1 MEHLASTAVT
11 KTRPAFRSAPITVN
25 GMEDLESM
33 WPDGSVDTDRP
44 EVLVADLDH
53 TALGD
58 PELVPRFLVAAL
70 FRAGCSVTFDEIR
83 HLIGNPARTILT
95 EMIVRHL
102 AIPLADACRRAL
114 AVEAEFSTRL
124 ADHVA
129 QAPEF
134 RPMPGA
140 EHAFAALQ
148 ADGVRVALDSAM
160 NRTVTDALMKRLGW
174 GRSGLVDAV
183 VPCDAIEPG
192 RPAGHA
198 VLLAANRAGAAAGSR
213 IAKLAATAADV
224 AAAHAAGCRWILGF
238 TGGVF
243 TADALKA
250 QRPTRIIGSL
260 GEVSE
265 ILIDRVLV

>member
-1 MEHLASTAVT
+1 M
-11 KTRPAFRSAPITVN
+11 N
-25 GMEDLESM
+25 GFVDFESP
-33 WPDGSVDTDRP
+33 WPDASADVVRP

-53 TALGD
+53 TAVAD

-70 FRAGCSVTFDEIR
+70 LRTGCNVTFDEIH
-83 HLIGNPARTILT
+83 HLVGNPVRTILT

-114 AVEAEFSTRL
+114 VVEAEFSSRL
-124 ADHVA
+124 ADHLA

-160 NRTVTDALMKRLGW
+160 NRTVTGALMKRLGW
-174 GRSGLVDAV
+174 ERSGLVDAV

-198 VLLAANRAGAAAGSR
+198 VLLAANRTGATAGSR
-213 IAKLAATAADV
+213 IAKLAATPVDI

-243 TADALKA
+243 TADALRA